1 LCHEFRRTTQ
11 FGNVADT
18 IGVVFRLALIG
29 GFSLS
34 LAACAST
41 GAVYTPKPFPLP
53 GGGRG
58 PVAIPAPEM
67 PTAPAAPA
75 PVAPVAPATSADGYA
90 LSGTALSLRGAPYRM
105 GGDDP
110 NGFDCSGF
118 VQYVYQQHGLA
129 MPREV
134 REQFRVGKTVDRS
147 RLAPGDQVFFS
158 TVAPGASHVG
168 IVIGGDQFVHAPS
181 ERGVVRV
188 ENLSSQYWASR
199 FVGAKR
205 LD

>member
-1 LCHEFRRTTQ
+1 MVHLRASR
-11 FGNVADT
+11 FGGSCLVAVL
-18 IGVVFRLALIG
+18 GA
-29 GFSLS
+29 S

-41 GAVYTPKPFPLP
+41 GAVYTPRPFPVP
-53 GGGRG
+53 GGGSG
-58 PVAIPAPEM
+58 PVAIPPSPNGYGGTSPAPEG
-67 PTAPAAPA
+67 PAVPAPARPA
-75 PVAPVAPATSADGYA
+75 TPVASADGYA

-105 GGDDP
+105 GGEDP

-118 VQYVYQQHGLA
+118 VQYVYEQHGVA

-134 REQFRVGKTVDRS
+134 REQFRVGKTVDRN
-147 RLAPGDQVFFS
+147 RLEAGDLVFFS

-168 IVIGGDQFVHAPS
+168 IMIGGDQFIHAPS

-205 LD
+205 VS